1 MNTKVK
7 TTFLK
12 KYEGYKNEGL
22 SEPEIAEVM
31 NLDNTLVL
39 RRARHLCVETDEHAA
54 KRRDICEK
62 ALDWGRD
69 GALSD
74 EELARRLGVS
84 KYKMYEYVNTTLQE
98 KPTINAIKNALIF
111 DLDETEMEEEE
122 N

>member
-12 KYEGYKNEGL
+12 KYEGYKNDGL
-22 SEPEIAEVM
+22 SEPEIAEIM

-39 RRARHLCVETDEHAA
+39 RKARQLCSETDEQAA

-84 KYKMYEYVNTTLQE
+84 KHRMYEYVNITLQE
-98 KPTINAIKNALIF
+98 KSTITAIKNALIF
-111 DLDETEMEEEE
+111 DLDETEMEEEDK
-122 N
+122 

>member
-7 TTFLK
+7 TTFLEKYK
-12 KYEGYKNEGL
+12 KYENTGL
-22 SEPEIAEVM
+22 SESEIAEIM
-31 NLDNTLVL
+31 NLDNALVL
-39 RRARHLCVETDEHAA
+39 RKARYLCAETDEQAA
-54 KRRDICEK
+54 KRRDICGK
-62 ALDWGRD
+62 ALNWGRD

-84 KYKMYEYVNTTLQE
+84 KSKMYEYVNITLQA
-98 KPTINAIKNALIF
+98 KSTINAIKNALIF

>member
-7 TTFLK
+7 TTFLDKYK
-12 KYEGYKNEGL
+12 KYENEGL
-22 SEPEIAEVM
+22 SEPEIAEIM

-39 RRARHLCVETDEHAA
+39 RKAHHLCVETDEQAA

-62 ALDWGRD
+62 ALNWGRD

-84 KYKMYEYVNTTLQE
+84 KSKMYECVNITLQE
-98 KPTINAIKNALIF
+98 ETTIKAIKNALIF
-111 DLDETEMEEEE
+111 DLDETEMEKEDK
-122 N
+122 